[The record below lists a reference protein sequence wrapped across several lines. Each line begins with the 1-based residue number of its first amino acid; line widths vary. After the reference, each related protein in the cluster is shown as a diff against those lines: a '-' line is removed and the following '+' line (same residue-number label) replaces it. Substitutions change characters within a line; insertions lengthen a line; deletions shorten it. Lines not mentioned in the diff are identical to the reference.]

1 MFLDSPRDSVVALC
15 PGCGVCSITQK
26 SEIFSEIDAQRP
38 LFYRSKISL
47 NYIIRDFWLQISRK
61 RFNFFENG
69 AKVIC
74 SEFNSEPFGPI
85 FEISKNL
92 RKSRFWGKPHSQF
105 CPPPA
110 TLLNTLH
117 SRDDTSAT
125 QSPVVNLGTLK
136 KSYSPF
142 EIKLVLRWHGKC
154 ATIAEEIGKYVLRI
168 I

>member
-1 MFLDSPRDSVVALC
+1 MALDSLSSVPRFTTGGAG

-92 RKSRFWGKPHSQF
+92 RKSRF
-105 CPPPA
+105 
-110 TLLNTLH
+110 
-117 SRDDTSAT
+117 
-125 QSPVVNLGTLK
+125 
-136 KSYSPF
+136 
-142 EIKLVLRWHGKC
+142 
-154 ATIAEEIGKYVLRI
+154 
-168 I
+168 

>member
-1 MFLDSPRDSVVALC
+1 MFQIFDGLRFIFIVFLDSPRDSVVALC

-61 RFNFFENG
+61 KFNFFENG

-92 RKSRFWGKPHSQF
+92 RKSRF
-105 CPPPA
+105 
-110 TLLNTLH
+110 
-117 SRDDTSAT
+117 
-125 QSPVVNLGTLK
+125 
-136 KSYSPF
+136 
-142 EIKLVLRWHGKC
+142 
-154 ATIAEEIGKYVLRI
+154 
-168 I
+168 

>member
-1 MFLDSPRDSVVALC
+1 MHLVFLDSPRDSVWRWC
-15 PGCGVCSITQK
+15 RPGCGVCSITQK

-92 RKSRFWGKPHSQF
+92 RKSRF
-105 CPPPA
+105 
-110 TLLNTLH
+110 
-117 SRDDTSAT
+117 
-125 QSPVVNLGTLK
+125 
-136 KSYSPF
+136 
-142 EIKLVLRWHGKC
+142 
-154 ATIAEEIGKYVLRI
+154 
-168 I
+168 

>member
-1 MFLDSPRDSVVALC
+1 MFLDSPRYSLWRWC
-15 PGCGVCSITQK
+15 RPGCGVCSITQK

-85 FEISKNL
+85 FEISKNI

-125 QSPVVNLGTLK
+125 VSRGESRNTTL
-136 KSYSPF
+136 
-142 EIKLVLRWHGKC
+142 ILVCNSRWMFWFWPGHKWIYGVIL
-154 ATIAEEIGKYVLRI
+154 TPGYDF
-168 I
+168 